1 MKNMSVSSSFVSSSL
16 ASSGSLQTAGCTSQF
31 VPFKHLKGEMKLGLL
46 ILADHASANLPDEYG
61 SLGLASEEFSRHIAY
76 DIGIEAVATGLH
88 HALNVPVVMSQF
100 SRLLIDPNRG
110 EDDPTLVMRISDGA
124 LIAGNAQIDETEV
137 ERRKALYYKP
147 YHQAI
152 SDQIDQFLAAD
163 ICPIILSLHSFTDNW
178 RGTPRPWHGG
188 ILWDQDNRF
197 VQPLLS
203 ALQSEDHLHIG
214 DNEPYTGMLK
224 GDCMYRHGTS
234 RGLAHALI
242 EIRQDLITYSEGQ
255 NEWID
260 RLARHLTALLSN
272 EELIAPCR
280 DLVYFGSYADK
291 SAKT

>member
-1 MKNMSVSSSFVSSSL
+1 MSVSSSL
-16 ASSGSLQTAGCTSQF
+16 LSSGSAQTADCSPSFT
-31 VPFKHLKGEMKLGLL
+31 PFKHLKGEMNLGLL
-46 ILADHASANLPDEYG
+46 ILADHASADLPDVYG
-61 SLGLASEEFSRHIAY
+61 SLGLANEEFSRHIAY

-88 HALNVPVVMSQF
+88 QALNVPVVMSQF

-110 EDDPTLVMRISDGA
+110 VDDPTLVMRISDGA

-147 YHQAI
+147 YHQTI

-188 ILWDQDNRF
+188 ILWDQDHRF
-197 VQPLLS
+197 VRPLLS
-203 ALQSEDHLHIG
+203 ALQSEESLHIG

-234 RGLAHALI
+234 RGVAHALL
-242 EIRQDLITYSEGQ
+242 EIRQDLIKSTTGQ
-255 NEWID
+255 NEWIE
-260 RLARHLTALLSN
+260 RMARHLTALLSDK
-272 EELIAPCR
+272 ELIAPCR
-280 DLVYFGSYADK
+280 NLVYFGSYADK
-291 SAKT
+291 STKT

>member
-1 MKNMSVSSSFVSSSL
+1 MKNISASSSL
-16 ASSGSLQTAGCTSQF
+16 ASLGSLETADCSSRF
-31 VPFKHLKGEMKLGLL
+31 EPFKHLNGELKPGLL
-46 ILADHASANLPDEYG
+46 ILADHASAKLPDQYG
-61 SLGLASEEFSRHIAY
+61 SLGLRQEEFSRHIAY

-88 HALNVPVVMSQF
+88 QALNVPVLMSQF

-124 LIAGNAQIDETEV
+124 LIEGNARIDETEI
-137 ERRKALYYKP
+137 ERRKALYYRP

-188 ILWDQDNRF
+188 ILWDQDPRF
-197 VQPLLS
+197 VHPLLS
-203 ALQSEDHLHIG
+203 SLQSEGSLHIG

-234 RGLAHALI
+234 RGLAHALL
-242 EIRQDLITYSEGQ
+242 EIRQDLITSSEGQ
-255 NEWID
+255 NEWVD
-260 RLARHLTALLSN
+260 LLARHLTALLSD

-280 DLVYFGSYADK
+280 EPVYFGSYADNNT
-291 SAKT
+291 KT